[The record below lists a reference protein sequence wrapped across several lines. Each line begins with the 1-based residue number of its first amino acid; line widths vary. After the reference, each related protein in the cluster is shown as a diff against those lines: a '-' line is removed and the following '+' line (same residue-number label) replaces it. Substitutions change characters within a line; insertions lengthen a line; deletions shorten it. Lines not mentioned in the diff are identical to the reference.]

1 VAFISSERSVR
12 GIAPAVAASNDA
24 LPLLLMMMLA
34 DHRRVRESVG
44 GALEGRIAEAV
55 TAASRGHIEALRQCL
70 EAALQHVGRHVP
82 AAVLARFE
90 PMCE

>member
-1 VAFISSERSVR
+1 VAFISSGRSVR

-34 DHRRVRESVG
+34 DNRRVRESVG
-44 GALEGRIAEAV
+44 GAFEGAEAG

-70 EAALQHVGRHVP
+70 EAALQLVGRHVP